1 VAPVR
6 ALAPLNVVEPPNV
19 TVPVDE
25 SDVAVTLTRL
35 VDPDVCERLPAIV
48 TLLGVPIDDR
58 ELLVTVVRRL
68 VDVNT

>member
-1 VAPVR
+1 M
-6 ALAPLNVVEPPNV
+6 

-58 ELLVTVVRRL
+58 ELLVTMVRRL